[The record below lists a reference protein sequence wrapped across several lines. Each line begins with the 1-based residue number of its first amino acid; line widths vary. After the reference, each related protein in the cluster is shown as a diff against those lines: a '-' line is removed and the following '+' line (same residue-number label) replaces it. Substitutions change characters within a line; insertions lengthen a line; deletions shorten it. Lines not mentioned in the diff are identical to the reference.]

1 MEFEKQ
7 EQDKAMGR
15 DIGQEEEIVELE
27 EEAEAEMDREMVLE
41 QNRETA
47 DIIKLQFSDLCGR
60 LKSVEISG
68 SGKRG
73 WERLEAV

>member
-27 EEAEAEMDREMVLE
+27 EEAEAEMDREMVL
-41 QNRETA
+41 NRTGKPLILLNCSFLICA
-47 DIIKLQFSDLCGR
+47 DG
-60 LKSVEISG
+60 
-68 SGKRG
+68 
-73 WERLEAV
+73 